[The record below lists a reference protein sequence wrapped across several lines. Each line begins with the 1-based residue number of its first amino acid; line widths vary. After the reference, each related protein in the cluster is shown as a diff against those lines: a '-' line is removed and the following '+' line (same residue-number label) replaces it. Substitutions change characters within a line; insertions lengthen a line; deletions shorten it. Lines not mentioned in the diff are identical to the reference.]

1 MAMCALSLGVMVCA
15 HLCPLTN
22 PLWPLAVRQA
32 CVDGRVVVR
41 VFLATTEGNPM
52 RVRMGPNDSNS
63 GTANALLCIEVGT
76 H

>member
-1 MAMCALSLGVMVCA
+1 M
-15 HLCPLTN
+15 
-22 PLWPLAVRQA
+22 RQA
-32 CVDGRVVVR
+32 CVDGCVVVR